1 MLLSEALQCIHL
13 LPVSVFKPPHSS
25 CHAGADSGRPP
36 GQHYLCLLVHVRNA
50 CKSHQAPLGCT
61 AGGAQ
66 EYTSLQRRSPNA
78 AWHDPTGAC
87 PSLLNFHHRG
97 PASLLFQASGSWD
110 KSVRIR
116 DPLSGVLLL
125 LLEGH
130 ACWLKSTCFSR
141 SGLLLATAGYSETLA
156 QSIF

>member
-1 MLLSEALQCIHL
+1 MHCWGSTGVHISPKEKPKRSLARSNRS
-13 LPVSVFKPPHSS
+13 LPQPAQFPPQ
-25 CHAGADSGRPP
+25 G
-36 GQHYLCLLVHVRNA
+36 
-50 CKSHQAPLGCT
+50 
-61 AGGAQ
+61 
-66 EYTSLQRRSPNA
+66 TSLSP
-78 AWHDPTGAC
+78 
-87 PSLLNFHHRG
+87 F
-97 PASLLFQASGSWD
+97 SGVRFLGQ
-110 KSVRIR
+110 SVRIR